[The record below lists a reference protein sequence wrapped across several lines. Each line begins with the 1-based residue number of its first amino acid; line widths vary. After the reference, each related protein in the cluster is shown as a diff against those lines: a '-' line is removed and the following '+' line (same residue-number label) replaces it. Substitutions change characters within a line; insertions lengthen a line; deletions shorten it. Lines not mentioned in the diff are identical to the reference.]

1 MREAVVVVLSVDDVA
16 TARFADLASVIVLS
30 LASATCYGFGAVL
43 QHRVATQQP
52 PHLSM
57 QAGLLLRL
65 VRRPWWL
72 LGNVIDAVG
81 YVFQFLALRRGSLA
95 LVEPF
100 LVLSLVVSLAV
111 TARLERQPI
120 SRRRLVSAGVIM
132 AGLVVFLVVA
142 QPGEGRPSAS
152 GPVWAG
158 LSAGALGFCIAV
170 VLAARRAPRRRAA
183 VLLAVGS
190 GVAFGYVA
198 AVTERAGHLLDLG
211 VGHAL
216 TTWVPY
222 VLVVSAVG
230 ALLLSQS
237 AFHAGALHLSLPTMT
252 VGPPLV
258 AIAIGLGVFGEHV
271 VTRGLA
277 PVFEVTGLAVLVA
290 GVYALTASSP
300 IRSGPRE
307 GAPPNR

>member
-1 MREAVVVVLSVDDVA
+1 VSVLGLDDVA
-16 TARFADLASVIVLS
+16 MVRFADLAPVIVLS
-30 LASATCYGFGAVL
+30 LACAACYGFGAVL
-43 QHRVATQQP
+43 QHRAAIQEP
-52 PHLSM
+52 RHLSM
-57 QAGLLLRL
+57 QAGLLVRL

-72 LGNVIDAVG
+72 LGNAIDGVG

-100 LVLSLVVSLAV
+100 LVLSLVVSLAA

-120 SRRRLVSAGVIM
+120 PRRGLASAAVIM

-142 QPGEGRPSAS
+142 QPGEGRPRAS
-152 GPVWAG
+152 GLVWAG
-158 LSAGALGFCIAV
+158 LSAG
-170 VLAARRAPRRRAA
+170 VLAVCVAVALAAHRAPRRRAA

-190 GVAFGYVA
+190 GAAFGYVA

-211 VGHAL
+211 VGHL
-216 TTWVPY
+216 FTTWVPY
-222 VLVVSAVG
+222 ALVVSAAA
-230 ALLLSQS
+230 ALLITQS

-252 VGPPLV
+252 VGQPIV

-271 VTRGLA
+271 TTRGMA
-277 PVFEVTGLAVLVA
+277 PVLEVIGLAVLVA

-300 IRSGPRE
+300 VGSGPRE
-307 GAPPNR
+307 GPQPNRRTT